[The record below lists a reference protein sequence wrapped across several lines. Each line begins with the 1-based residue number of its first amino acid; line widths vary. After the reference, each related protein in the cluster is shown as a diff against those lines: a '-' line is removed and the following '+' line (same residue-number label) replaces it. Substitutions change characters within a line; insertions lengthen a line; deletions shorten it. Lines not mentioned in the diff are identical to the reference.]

1 MRECASSKHTGN
13 VIRGGTSS
21 EVGRGVW
28 YSVVDFNLCS
38 GIAPDLTAGLE
49 HSTYASLWR
58 QGKVSP
64 RYTQALSVSSS
75 MLGVCAVEECYVIA
89 HGMISDGGVLG
100 NGPLK
105 TVCMEEKGHCYA
117 RR

>member
-1 MRECASSKHTGN
+1 MGEVNSQFCTCSNMRECASSKHTGN

-75 MLGVCAVEECYVIA
+75 MLGVCAVEVR
-89 HGMISDGGVLG
+89 MLRDRPR
-100 NGPLK
+100 NDK
-105 TVCMEEKGHCYA
+105 
-117 RR
+117 